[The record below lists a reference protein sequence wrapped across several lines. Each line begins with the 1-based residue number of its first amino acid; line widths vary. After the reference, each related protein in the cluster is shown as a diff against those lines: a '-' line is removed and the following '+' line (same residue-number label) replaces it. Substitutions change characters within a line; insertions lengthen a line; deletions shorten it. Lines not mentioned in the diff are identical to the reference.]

1 MDLTAVIAAR
11 GGSTRVK
18 DKNLR
23 PFAGSSLLE
32 VKIEQLK
39 KVPEIERILV
49 TSDSDRLLET
59 AGKHGAAAKKRPAEY
74 CDEKSLPFS
83 EVVKFIASE
92 QVETKY
98 MIWTPCVCP
107 LVSEGYISRG
117 IRLYKKQLEGRMP
130 GEGICTVTPF
140 KEYLINEK
148 GPVNY
153 SIEHFVRSQDLP
165 DWSYIINGFF
175 IAQTMQMFGWGFIYG
190 NNPYTVPIPKED
202 AIDIDD
208 PIDFE
213 IAEMLYINKQGGG
226 YRLRRTIRP
235 RCTMNIESGVQ
246 AA

>member
-1 MDLTAVIAAR
+1 MDLTAVIAVR

-23 PFAGSSLLE
+23 SFAGSSLLE

-39 KVPEIERILV
+39 KVDEIERIMV
-49 TSDSDRLLET
+49 TSDSDKLLEI
-59 AGKHGAAAKKRPAEY
+59 AEKHGVIAKKRPIEY
-74 CDEKSLPFS
+74 CDEKSFPFN
-83 EVVKFIASE
+83 EVVKFITSK
-92 QVETKY
+92 QVESKY

-107 LVSEGYISRG
+107 LVSEEYISKG
-117 IRLYKKQLEGRMP
+117 IHLYKKQIEGKLP
-130 GEGICTVTPF
+130 GEGICTTTPF
-140 KEYLINEK
+140 KEYLLGEK

-175 IAQTMQMFGWGFIYG
+175 IAQTIQMFNWGFIYG
-190 NNPYTVPIPKED
+190 NSPYTVCIPKED

-213 IAEMLYINKQGGG
+213 IAEMLYTRKCRGDCQKTQHS
-226 YRLRRTIRP
+226 LTIDLEP
-235 RCTMNIESGVQ
+235 LKKE
-246 AA
+246 

>member
-1 MDLTAVIAAR
+1 MDLTAVIAVR

-18 DKNLR
+18 DKNIR

-39 KVPEIERILV
+39 KVHEIEKILV
-49 TSDSDRLLET
+49 TSDSDKLLEI
-59 AGKHGAAAKKRPAEY
+59 AEKHGVTAKKRPAEY
-74 CDEKSLPFS
+74 CDEKSLPFN
-83 EVVKFIASE
+83 EVVKFIASK
-92 QVETKY
+92 QVDTKY

-107 LVSEGYISRG
+107 LVTEKYISKG
-117 IRLYKKQLEGRMP
+117 IRLYRKQLEGKMS

-140 KEYLINEK
+140 KEYLISEK

-153 SIEHFVRSQDLP
+153 SVEHFVRSQDLP

-175 IAQTMQMFGWGFIYG
+175 IAQTMQMFDWGVIYG
-190 NNPYTVPIPKED
+190 KNPYTVSIPKED

-213 IAEMLYINKQGGG
+213 IAEMLYISKTGG
-226 YRLRRTIRP
+226 YRLRRTIKP
-235 RCTMNIESGVQ
+235 YCTTNVESEVQ